1 MPTTHYTTL
10 GVSTSASRKEINQAY
25 RRLAWLCHPD
35 LQPPERRAWAEEQM
49 KQLNEA
55 YEVLSDPEV
64 RVRYNAAIGF
74 RPGTQPARTR
84 KTPSRSLEEWLEKWY
99 GGDPFHEFRR
109 HTRYGKW
116 RQRAASASLLLDT
129 LLAAF
134 LMAGAYLILV
144 EWNAMFTNP
153 LQAHE
158 FSSQWTFAGIW
169 YVVLVATFI
178 RMIPRRR

>member
-10 GVSTSASRKEINQAY
+10 GVSASASRKEINQAY

-35 LQPPERRAWAEEQM
+35 LRPPEQRARAEEQM

-55 YEVLSDPEV
+55 YEVLIDPEA
-64 RVRYNAAIGF
+64 RARYHAAIGF
-74 RPGTQPARTR
+74 RVNAQPARAR
-84 KTPSRSLEEWLEKWY
+84 KTPSSSVEEWLEKWY
-99 GGDPFHEFRR
+99 SGDPFYGFRR

-116 RQRAASASLLLDT
+116 RQRAPSASLLFDT

-134 LMAGAYLILV
+134 LMTGAYLILV

-153 LQAHE
+153 LQAQE

-169 YVVLVATFI
+169 YVVLIATFI
-178 RMIPRRR
+178 RTIPRRR

>member
-10 GVSTSASRKEINQAY
+10 GVSASASRKEINQAY

-35 LQPPERRAWAEEQM
+35 LQPPEQRARAEEQM

-55 YEVLSDPEV
+55 YEVLNDPEA
-64 RVRYNAAIGF
+64 RARYNAAIGF
-74 RPGTQPARTR
+74 RFNEQSARAR
-84 KTPSRSLEEWLEKWY
+84 NASSPSVEEWLEKWY
-99 GGDPFHEFRR
+99 GEELFYEFRR
-109 HTRYGKW
+109 HTRRGKW
-116 RQRAASASLLLDT
+116 RQRAASASLLFDT

-169 YVVLVATFI
+169 YIVLIATFI